1 MPIGIGA
8 AAIGG
13 ETVALQIGIG
23 QFSAPVDI
31 YFALTAPALDPVNM
45 YVLTPSGFKT
55 IAQAGLVPWLLS
67 SSGGISIPLLQDIP
81 VSILPSGTYTFYIAV
96 TPAGSLSSFYMWETT
111 FKVGDNVIPI
121 SVNGPLCASGS
132 YPNKPCVSVK
142 VCTPN
147 TDTCQVIDDILLDTG
162 SVGLRIFKQP
172 LDVALAPV
180 SVSAGVLA
188 ECLQFADGSANWGFV
203 AIADVIL
210 GNEPAVQIPV
220 QVIDADFGTLP
231 GACVG
236 AEQSPQEAGFNGIL
250 GLGLFNEDCGST
262 CASLT
267 NNGMYYACSGSGCT
281 ATAVALAKQ
290 IKNPIAFLPQDNN
303 GLMIDLPAIVSDG
316 FPSAGGYIVLG
327 IGTQSNNFPSSVA
340 TYATDELGDLYTT
353 FNGIV
358 YSSFI
363 DTGSNGLFFPAGYG
377 MLQLC
382 AWPNAGWYC
391 PSSVKNFTAINM
403 GVFGSTSGSVSFQ
416 IGNYADLINS
426 PNFVFSNIGGTE
438 VGDFDWGLPF
448 FFGKKVFMG
457 LEGTSSILGTGPYWA
472 Y

>member
-1 MPIGIGA
+1 
-8 AAIGG
+8 
-13 ETVALQIGIG
+13 LG
-23 QFSAPVDI
+23 Q
-31 YFALTAPALDPVNM
+31 L
-45 YVLTPSGFKT
+45 
-55 IAQAGLVPWLLS
+55 
-67 SSGGISIPLLQDIP
+67 P
-81 VSILPSGTYTFYIAV
+81 VSSLPLGSYSLYLLV
-96 TPAGSLSSFYMWETT
+96 TPAGNRNSYYLWSTT
-111 FKVGDNVIPI
+111 AKTGDNVIPI
-121 SVNGPLCASGS
+121 SVNGPLCTSGS

-203 AIADVIL
+203 AMADVMI
-210 GNEPAVQIPV
+210 GNEPAVQVPV

-231 GACVG
+231 GTCVG

-250 GLGLFNEDCGST
+250 GLGLFNEDCGSI
-262 CASLT
+262 CASLAS
-267 NNGMYYACSGSGCT
+267 NGMYYACSGSGCT

-290 IKNPIAFLPQDNN
+290 IKNPIAFLPEDNN
-303 GLMIDLPAIVSDG
+303 GLMIELPAIVSDG

-327 IGTQSNNFPSSVA
+327 IGTQSNNIPSSVA

-391 PSSVKNFTAINM
+391 PSSAKNFTAINM

-426 PNFVFSNIGGTE
+426 PNFVFSDIGGTE